1 MSTPLRR
8 EVPMLRPCREPSLE
22 DAMADPLIQ
31 ALMLADGVDPDELRA
46 LMRGAA
52 RRIELGSYG
61 PQSISMRAAPR
72 RRSALRRWAL
82 RTRSPLSIVFRGP
95 EALW

>member
-1 MSTPLRR
+1 
-8 EVPMLRPCREPSLE
+8 MLRPCREPSLD

-46 LMRGAA
+46 LMRETA

-61 PQSISMRAAPR
+61 AQSISMRAAP
-72 RRSALRRWAL
+72 AADQH
-82 RTRSPLSIVFRGP
+82 
-95 EALW
+95 

>member
-1 MSTPLRR
+1 LD
-8 EVPMLRPCREPSLE
+8 

-52 RRIELGSYG
+52 RRIELGFYG
-61 PQSISMRAAPR
+61 PQSISMRAAP
-72 RRSALRRWAL
+72 AADQH
-82 RTRSPLSIVFRGP
+82 
-95 EALW
+95 

>member
-8 EVPMLRPCREPSLE
+8 EVPMLRPCREPSLD

-52 RRIELGSYG
+52 RKD
-61 PQSISMRAAPR
+61 RARLLRTAIDQHARCPR

>member
-1 MSTPLRR
+1 
-8 EVPMLRPCREPSLE
+8 MLRPCREPSLD

-31 ALMLADGVDPDELRA
+31 ALMLADGVDPDGLRA

-61 PQSISMRAAPR
+61 PQSISMRAAP
-72 RRSALRRWAL
+72 AADQH
-82 RTRSPLSIVFRGP
+82 
-95 EALW
+95 